1 MQGMYQNYDGVG
13 SVLLKEDYKIQVGDH
28 CIKFLGEDDVEYI
41 LEPGID
47 PRVGTGIVIH
57 PVTGE
62 VVTAGHEVIQVGEQV
77 IIVPL
82 DTGDWAAL
90 KPAWSQ
96 ETNCKPIIKWVHET
110 TNWDWVDGDGYP
122 IYRSYD
128 IHLSE
133 PFYRN
138 DHDMNINAYFM
149 KYHNGKEY
157 EFFQNRFPWGGV
169 TIGFGSRPEGTH
181 PTLGG
186 GGYVGPSPDVYWYW
200 DLGNSPYA
208 TISGG
213 PQWDLGDT
221 SGINGIENDN
231 PHYCYMDALNE
242 NDCNPQTHFRS
253 PLPGDVAIEY
263 IHVQVRT
270 YGSSYFAGFYGVKSF
285 LQAIDI
291 CRQVPTDCEIRC
303 YGGRN
308 VYPPIPPYDIV
319 EDPEDW
325 DEVVDEI
332 W

>member
-62 VVTAGHEVIQVGEQV
+62 VVTAGHEVIQVGDQV

-110 TNWDWVDGDGYP
+110 TNHEWVDGNGNP

-138 DHDMNINAYFM
+138 DHDMNINVYFM
-149 KYHNGKEY
+149 KYNNDKAYGSFNKSYHY
-157 EFFQNRFPWGGV
+157 GGV
-169 TIGFGSRPEGTH
+169 TIGFGYSETQPE
-181 PTLGG
+181 LGV
-186 GGYVGPSPDVYWYW
+186 GYCGPSPDVTWYFNQG
-200 DLGNSPYA
+200 GNPYA
-208 TISGG
+208 TLSLD
-213 PQWDLGDT
+213 PTWDLGDT
-221 SGINGIENDN
+221 SGINGVENDN
-231 PHYCYMDALNE
+231 PHYCYMDALNDNE
-242 NDCNPQTHFRS
+242 CNPQSAFASTLH
-253 PLPGDVAIEY
+253 GDTPIEY
-263 IHVQVRT
+263 IHIQIRT
-270 YGSSYFAGFYGVKSF
+270 YGSAYFAGCCGTKSF

-291 CRQVPTDCEIRC
+291 CRQVPVDCTIRC

-308 VYPPIPPYDIV
+308 RYPPIPPYDIM
-319 EDPEDW
+319 EHPEAW
-325 DEVVDEI
+325 EEALEE
-332 W
+332 WP